1 MKMIL
6 SQSNKNKNKIM
17 TKTNTMDSNIKKKEM
32 NMWS

>member
-17 TKTNTMDSNIKKKEM
+17 TKTNTMDRSTKKKVM